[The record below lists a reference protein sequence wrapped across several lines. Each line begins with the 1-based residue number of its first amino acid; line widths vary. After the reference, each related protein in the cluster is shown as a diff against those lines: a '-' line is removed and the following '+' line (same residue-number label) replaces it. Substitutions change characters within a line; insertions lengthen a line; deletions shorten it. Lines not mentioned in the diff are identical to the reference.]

1 MQLTIGKIFKGDRA
15 VWVVLLLLSLL
26 SLLIVYSATGALAYR
41 VASGNTLKF
50 LIRQVVFLGAG
61 IGVIL
66 IMVNWL
72 PVKLYSKLAL
82 IMVWVSIGFFLFAL
96 AMRGTQFVSSS
107 LRTINIYGLSF
118 QPAELAKISLILY
131 TARVLGRRKLMKVD
145 GDKDDELTLAP
156 GESWHPFK
164 WIMIY
169 TGIICFFIFISD
181 FSTSALLFATVMTM
195 MFVGRVPL
203 KYLLSVVG
211 AGIALVVTIYF
222 TADIL
227 PSDLGRL
234 QTMKGRIDR
243 FINPPSPEA
252 AQGITQADY
261 AKLAI
266 YSGGV
271 IGKGPSHSDVANYMA
286 AAYNDF
292 IFAIIV
298 EEYGLI
304 GGVAVILLFLIFF
317 YRGAI
322 IIKRATRTFPAFL
335 VLGLTLVL
343 VFQAMINIGVSSGA
357 LPVTGQPLPW
367 ISLGGTS
374 LLFTS
379 VAFGLIL
386 SVSHQNQ
393 RNKEV
398 EEQPLM
404 LEAPDEDYEIAN
416 EKDK

>member
-1 MQLTIGKIFKGDRA
+1 MEQFSIAKIFKGDRV

-41 VASGNTLKF
+41 VASGNTFKYLF
-50 LIRQVVFLGAG
+50 RQVGFLAGG

-66 IMVNWL
+66 VMVNWL

-82 IMVWVSIGFFLFAL
+82 GMVWLSIGFFIFAL
-96 AMRGTQFVSSS
+96 GMRGTQFVSSS
-107 LRTINIYGLSF
+107 MRTINLYGLTF

-131 TARVLGRRKLMKVD
+131 TARVLGRRQKTK
-145 GDKDDELTLAP
+145 GDLWDA
-156 GESWHPFK
+156 FK
-164 WIMIY
+164 WIMLY
-169 TGIICFFIFISD
+169 TGIICSFIFISD
-181 FSTSALLFATVMTM
+181 FSTSALLFSTIMAM
-195 MFVGRVPL
+195 MFAGRIPL
-203 KYLLSVVG
+203 KYLFSVVG
-211 AGIALVVTIYF
+211 AGIALVVVIYL

-227 PSDLGRL
+227 PSGLGRV
-234 QTMKGRIDR
+234 QTMKGRIER
-243 FINPPSPEA
+243 FVDPPPPEA
-252 AQGITQADY
+252 SQGITQADY

-266 YSGGV
+266 YSGG
-271 IGKGPSHSDVANYMA
+271 IFGKGPGHSDVANYMA

-304 GGVAVILLFLIFF
+304 GGTAVILLFLIFF
-317 YRGAI
+317 FRGVMIVRKAN
-322 IIKRATRTFPAFL
+322 RTFPAFL
-335 VLGLTLVL
+335 VIGLTLVL

-393 RNKEV
+393 KNKEV

-404 LEAPDEDYEIAN
+404 VKAPDEDYEIEN
-416 EKDK
+416 DDKDK